1 MHLDF
6 LCSNV
11 PKGKFT
17 MLKNGYVD
25 YNLQISEDI
34 CIIMNISFKSDS
46 WIINSL
52 IYAIQVR
59 VLVRLTSTKTFL
71 DTSKISCTVQTFY
84 RTVKD
89 VCPPCKM

>member
-1 MHLDF
+1 
-6 LCSNV
+6 
-11 PKGKFT
+11 
-17 MLKNGYVD
+17 MLKNAYVD

-59 VLVRLTSTKTFL
+59 V
-71 DTSKISCTVQTFY
+71 
-84 RTVKD
+84 
-89 VCPPCKM
+89 